1 MSWWNSF
8 IVPREINTHLR
19 DSRHANTLFT
29 QYGHLFSPKV
39 KFLYH
44 VVFEPAADVSFNSNT
59 REYNKQIGVLVKSA
73 DLPAYRADIQNKQ
86 QYNRKKNLQTRI
98 DYQDIRIVLH
108 DDNLG
113 ATRAMLEEYYRF
125 YFQDGN
131 HVLGGT
137 FFTPDGSFGPR
148 DKYSSITP
156 NYGLNNFLDGPF
168 FSSIKIYQLSL
179 QNWYSY
185 TLVNPLLSGWEHG
198 SVDSSSGSEMNENSI
213 TIAYE
218 SVLYDNGTV
227 GEDGEPKNF
236 TDAETG
242 YDNTFSP
249 LSSAVNNKSS
259 DFVLPTIGK
268 IVEDI
273 FDFNLPFG
281 TNDAPGLDVFGRITS
296 QQLSQTPTFPST
308 TNTIPGYLIPVR
320 DTQSNNLPDAILK
333 VDRVSGDPETTYNLL
348 TDNPTAYNSFLAK
361 LLNTGYV
368 EGLDYEAYLRLSP
381 SEQSI
386 ILTDIQAQALS
397 GDYKIFTFMKAA
409 LEIQNA
415 I

>member
-1 MSWWNSF
+1 MSWWKSF
-8 IVPREINTHLR
+8 ILPREINTHLR
-19 DSRHANTLFT
+19 DARHANQLFT
-29 QYGHLFSPKV
+29 QYGHMFSPKV

-44 VVFEPAADVSFNSNT
+44 VVFEPAPDVSFNSNT

-113 ATRAMLEEYYRF
+113 ATRSMLEEYYRF

-156 NYGLNNFLDGPF
+156 NYGLNNFIDGPF
-168 FSSIKIYQLSL
+168 FSTIKIYQLGL

-198 SVDSSSGSEMNENSI
+198 SVDSSGSEINENSI

-218 SVLYDNGTV
+218 SVLYDNGTI
-227 GEDGEPKNF
+227 GEDGEPKHF

-249 LSSAVNNKSS
+249 LQSRLSNKTE
-259 DFVLPTIGK
+259 DFLLPTLGK

-273 FDFNLPFG
+273 FDFKIPFG
-281 TNDAPGLDVFGRITS
+281 TNDAPGTEFFNNLTS
-296 QQLSQTPTFPST
+296 RQIQQTPNFSST
-308 TNTIPGYLIPVR
+308 SNTIPGYLIPVR
-320 DTQSNNLPDAILK
+320 DTQNNQLPDAILK
-333 VDRVSGDPETTYNLL
+333 VDRVSGDPETTYRALIE
-348 TDNPTAYNSFLAK
+348 NPVAFNSFLAK
-361 LLNTGYV
+361 LLNTGYI
-368 EGLDYEAYLRLSP
+368 EGLNFQSYLLLSP

-386 ILTDIQAQALS
+386 ILSDIQAQAVS

>member
-1 MSWWNSF
+1 MAWWNSF
-8 IVPREINTHLR
+8 IAPREINTHLR
-19 DSRHANTLFT
+19 DARHANNLFT

-44 VVFEPAADVSFNSNT
+44 VVFEPANDVSFSTNT
-59 REYNKQIGVLVKSA
+59 RQFNKQIGVLVKSA

-98 DYQDIRIVLH
+98 DYQDIRVVLH

-113 ATRAMLEEYYRF
+113 VTRAMLEEYYRF

-131 HVLGGT
+131 HKLSSS
-137 FFTPDGSFGPR
+137 FSTPDGSFGAR

-156 NYGLNNFLDGPF
+156 NYGLNNFYDGPF
-168 FSSIKIYQLSL
+168 FNNIKIYQLGL

-198 SVDSSSGSEMNENSI
+198 SVDSSTGAEMNENSI

-218 SVLYDNGTV
+218 GVLYDNGII

-236 TDAETG
+236 ADSETG

-249 LSSAVNNKSS
+249 LNSNVNAKSS
-259 DFVLPTIGK
+259 DFVLPTLGK
-268 IVEDI
+268 IAEEI

-281 TNDAPGLDVFGRITS
+281 SNEDGLSDLTTSLLRATTSAPSSTN
-296 QQLSQTPTFPST
+296 
-308 TNTIPGYLIPVR
+308 NTIPGYTIPIR
-320 DTQSNNLPDAILK
+320 DTQTKQTPDSVLTF
-333 VDRVSGDPETTYNLL
+333 DRVSGDPESTYNRLL
-348 TDNPTAYNSFLAK
+348 DNPVAFNSFLAK
-361 LLNTGYV
+361 LLNTGYID
-368 EGLDYEAYLRLSP
+368 GLSYEEYILLSP
-381 SEQSI
+381 DEQSS
-386 ILTDIQAQALS
+386 ILSDIQQDVLS
-397 GDYKIFTFMKAA
+397 GDYKLFTFMKAA
-409 LEIQNA
+409 LDSTNA